1 MALSEYEQR
10 VLAEMEQHLRA
21 DDPRLASSMSSKRRG
36 VDVRRLSL
44 GILGFIVGLLTL
56 LAGVATGWIWLGIIG
71 FVIML
76 AAVLWAMSGSSTSP
90 KTKQRGGRAS
100 SARGSFMQRQEDR
113 WNDRRR

>member
-44 GILGFIVGLLTL
+44 GILGFVIGLLGL
-56 LAGVATGWIWLGIIG
+56 LAGVATSLIWVGIIG

-76 AAVLWAMSGSSTSP
+76 ASVLWAMSGSGNAP
-90 KTKQRGGRAS
+90 AAKQANARTKKS
-100 SARGSFMQRQEDR
+100 RGSFMQRQEDR